1 MRPLIVIIGF
11 AHFVR
16 QIVEDTI
23 LHTNCANLVPTKDFR
38 AGFFQPTQMLYNVLS
53 ANQILNFDLIE
64 EIMTSYDTI
73 HIMFLF
79 LWKHSVL

>member
-1 MRPLIVIIGF
+1 MWQLIAIIGF

-38 AGFFQPTQMLYNVLS
+38 AGFFQPTQKLCNVFS

-64 EIMTSYDTI
+64 EIMTSYDKI